1 MSLARP
7 RYLEMFVSYDLQF
20 FSHLIL
26 YIQTCYDYLNPRH
39 LFFPLS

>member
-26 YIQTCYDYLNPRH
+26 YITNL
-39 LFFPLS
+39 L